1 MAQNFITPRRRFVH
15 HVATDLSTMSRLMT
29 LIGIPMVA
37 VAGAVITWRSKP
49 RGEAGGSAV
58 RAQVQ
63 D

>member
-1 MAQNFITPRRRFVH
+1 
-15 HVATDLSTMSRLMT
+15 MSRLMT

>member
-1 MAQNFITPRRRFVH
+1 
-15 HVATDLSTMSRLMT
+15 MSRLMT

-37 VAGAVITWRSKP
+37 LAGAMITWRSSP
-49 RGEAGGSAV
+49 REAGGSAV